1 MLENTSTH
9 ICKSCGNSFIGLYC
23 NQCGEKVLEKSDL
36 SFRALLSQFVL
47 IVTFADNRFI
57 RTLKHIILRPG
68 FISSEYAEGRRV
80 NYMRPLQ
87 MFFILN
93 LIYFLFPL
101 LQLFNTSLNT
111 QMHLRTHSPLVKEMV
126 QNYLQKEH
134 LSYEGFSLMYNER
147 STSLAKLIL
156 VVFVVIAS
164 IPMSVIFMKSKRM
177 FTEHVTFAV
186 ELVSF
191 NLAINAISLSVI
203 LMGINKILHWT
214 HSGWERYLDDFTLT
228 IIFVLTNLYFLFSA
242 ARLYYQQKKF
252 ALVVK
257 VVLAMISLFVSL
269 EIYRLILFLLTFWLV

>member
-1 MLENTSTH
+1 MPENTSTH

-23 NQCGEKVLEKSDL
+23 NQCGEKVLEKSDF

-47 IVTFADNRFI
+47 IVTFADNKFI
-57 RTLKHIILRPG
+57 RTLKYIILRPG
-68 FISSEYAEGRRV
+68 FMSSEYAEGRRV

-126 QNYLQKEH
+126 QNHLKKEH

-164 IPMSVIFMKSKRM
+164 IPMAVIFMKSKRM

-191 NLAINAISLSVI
+191 NLAINAIALSVI
-203 LMGINKILHWT
+203 LIGINKILHWT

-242 ARLYYQQKKF
+242 SRLYYHQKNF